1 MRSVLKSFPVCR
13 RTRALTICSI
23 ALSIGPFFTSG
34 CATGAVRPG
43 NGRGLAPSRK
53 PAALRMSA
61 GHKVSASSV
70 RCGARPQYPSIQG
83 SIEIPLSPQ
92 PSGGFCVTGA
102 TPRKFRSIE
111 PNFDSTTAG
120 VYVTVKHGLREG
132 RTRCEARSP
141 RHAGPRSFW
150 AGVQSLGSMPLSFCS
165 PAAISASSSSSRR
178 MALLTSIDQV

>member
-1 MRSVLKSFPVCR
+1 M
-13 RTRALTICSI
+13 
-23 ALSIGPFFTSG
+23 
-34 CATGAVRPG
+34 RPG
-43 NGRGLAPSRK
+43 SGRGVVPSRK
-53 PAALRMSA
+53 PAGTMNV
-61 GHKVSASSV
+61 GGPKVSASSV

-92 PSGGFCVTGA
+92 PSGGFCVTEA

-141 RHAGPRSFW
+141 RHTGPRSFW
-150 AGVQSLGSMPLSFCS
+150 VTAAATSTSRQPVPVPLQKAQEAWPSNVRQLARLKPFLRS
-165 PAAISASSSSSRR
+165 EATHA
-178 MALLTSIDQV
+178 